1 VALWCEHSAPA
12 QSSGPVVCAESLRRT
27 PRGHSTGKATPVV
40 VYVWYDNEFGYSSQ
54 VVRVAAKMANI
65 QQPTFPS
72 DWTGASAIPAN

>member
-1 VALWCEHSAPA
+1 MVDGLAT
-12 QSSGPVVCAESLRRT
+12 VVN
-27 PRGHSTGKATPVV
+27 GKTVV